1 MVAGGCIS
9 KVGTGNI
16 IYGKGHAARPVGNTA
31 FAHVTLAIA
40 PGGAGGCAT
49 NTVAPCATDCGV
61 SQRVMIGIM
70 YGDRY
75 GSGPITI
82 LFGTCSIQI
91 TNVHGA

>member
-16 IYGKGHAARPVGNTA
+16 IYGKGHAARSVGNTA
-31 FAHVTLAIA
+31 FAHITLTVTS
-40 PGGAGGCAT
+40 GGAGGCAT
-49 NTVAPCATDCGV
+49 NTVAPVTADGDV

-75 GSGPITI
+75 GSGPFTA
-82 LFGTCSIQI
+82 LFGSCSIQI
-91 TNVHGA
+91 ANVHGA